1 MSVLSRVAKMS
12 AKKISKKNHQVSE
25 AFDEN
30 NFGRAFGLSGLL
42 HKPYFY
48 QTLNGP
54 DIFNRTLNGLSFNCM
69 NF

>member
-1 MSVLSRVAKMS
+1 MTVALSAVRAWLFS
-12 AKKISKKNHQVSE
+12 GFGRAGPDFFGPRAGR

-54 DIFNRTLNGLSFNCM
+54 DFFIEHQTD
-69 NF
+69 